1 MVQAT
6 GSVQGWH
13 APAHPG
19 PGHAEADLDVVSKAD
34 LMFFISSHTCS
45 QVTAGWQIPRSGTPV
60 IQLDIDPSQL
70 RRSYPIRVGLQGNAK
85 AALRKMRRQNDESG
99 LPACSAGPRLA

>member
-34 LMFFISSHTCS
+34 LMFFISGHTGS
-45 QVTAGWQIPRSGTPV
+45 QVTAGV
-60 IQLDIDPSQL
+60 ADPSPETAEQA
-70 RRSYPIRVGLQGNAK
+70 YV
-85 AALRKMRRQNDESG
+85 RKMPG
-99 LPACSAGPRLA
+99 GK